1 MAPREVLLD
10 TNALLLPHQS
20 KIDIFAELERLGF
33 GRPLVPK
40 GVLRELESVA
50 ATGNPR
56 DRTAARIGMELA
68 TTRCEIIP
76 DEVGEDLRRTSPSG
90 GASVNAPG
98 AFTRRSRKVLP
109 GAGPVDDLLV
119 KMAVERGLAVA
130 TNDKELKRRLKKVG
144 VPLVYPRKKVL
155 EMAGMEL

>member
-20 KIDIFAELERLGF
+20 RIDIFAELERLGF

-40 GVLRELESVA
+40 AVLRELEFIA
-50 ATGNPR
+50 AAGSPR

-68 TTRCEIIP
+68 TTRCEILP
-76 DEVGEDLRRTSPSG
+76 DEVGEDLRR
-90 GASVNAPG
+90 
-98 AFTRRSRKVLP
+98 SRKVLP
-109 GAGPVDDLLV
+109 GEGEVDDVLV
-119 KMAVERGLAVA
+119 KMAVERGFAVA
-130 TNDKELKRRLKKVG
+130 TNDKELKRRLKRVG
-144 VPLVYPRKKVL
+144 TPLVYPRKKVL

>member
-20 KIDIFAELERLGF
+20 RIDIFAELERLGF

-40 GVLRELESVA
+40 GVLRELESIA
-50 ATGNPR
+50 AAGSPR

-68 TTRCEIIP
+68 TTRCEI
-76 DEVGEDLRRTSPSG
+76 
-90 GASVNAPG
+90 
-98 AFTRRSRKVLP
+98 LP
-109 GAGPVDDLLV
+109 GEGEVDDLLV
-119 KMAVERGLAVA
+119 KAAVERGLAVA
-130 TNDKELKRRLKKVG
+130 TNDKELKRRLRKVG
-144 VPLVYPRKKVL
+144 VALVYPRKKTL

>member
-20 KIDIFAELERLGF
+20 RIDIFAELERLGF

-40 GVLRELESVA
+40 GVLRELESIA
-50 ATGNPR
+50 AAGSPR

-68 TTRCEIIP
+68 TTRCEI
-76 DEVGEDLRRTSPSG
+76 
-90 GASVNAPG
+90 
-98 AFTRRSRKVLP
+98 LP
-109 GAGPVDDLLV
+109 GEGEVDDLLV
-119 KMAVERGLAVA
+119 KTAVERGLAVA
-130 TNDKELKRRLKKVG
+130 WKRRLRKGG
-144 VPLVYPRKKVL
+144 VALVYPRKKTL